1 MEENKILWLA
11 LILYMIAAPVYCR
24 YHSQSVP
31 YVSLRKKVSKL
42 HFFFHDRISGKNP
55 TSVLIARPNITKEDK
70 SPALPFGS
78 LFAVYDPLTVG
89 PEPTSEVIGHAEGL
103 YVSSSQDVLTL
114 VTYLDFGFT
123 SGRFN
128 GSSLSLFSRNP
139 VAEKEREVAVVGGR
153 GKFRMA
159 RGFARL
165 KTRFTNETASGT
177 VVECRATVVHH

>member
-24 YHSQSVP
+24 YYSQSVP
-31 YVSLRKKVSKL
+31 YVSPRKKVSEL
-42 HFFFHDRISGKNP
+42 HFFFHDRISGENP

-78 LFAVYDPLTVG
+78 LFAVYDPLT
-89 PEPTSEVIGHAEGL
+89 A
-103 YVSSSQDVLTL
+103 
-114 VTYLDFGFT
+114 
-123 SGRFN
+123 GRFN

-139 VAEKEREVAVVGGR
+139 VTEKEREAAVVGGR

>member
-1 MEENKILWLA
+1 M
-11 LILYMIAAPVYCR
+11 
-24 YHSQSVP
+24 P
-31 YVSLRKKVSKL
+31 YASLRKKVSKL

-78 LFAVYDPLTVG
+78 LFAVCDPLTVG

-103 YVSSSQDVLTL
+103 HVSSSQDVLTL

-139 VAEKEREVAVVGGR
+139 VTEKEREVAVVGRR

-165 KTRFTNETASGT
+165 RPASQ
-177 VVECRATVVHH
+177 VILLEVPL

>member
-24 YHSQSVP
+24 YYSQSVP
-31 YVSLRKKVSKL
+31 YVSPRKKVSEL
-42 HFFFHDRISGKNP
+42 HFFFHDRISGENP

-78 LFAVYDPLTVG
+78 LFAVYDPLTAG

-139 VAEKEREVAVVGGR
+139 VTEKEREAAVVGGR

>member
-1 MEENKILWLA
+1 
-11 LILYMIAAPVYCR
+11 
-24 YHSQSVP
+24 VP

-139 VAEKEREVAVVGGR
+139 VTEKEREVAVVGGR

-159 RGFARL
+159 TGFARL